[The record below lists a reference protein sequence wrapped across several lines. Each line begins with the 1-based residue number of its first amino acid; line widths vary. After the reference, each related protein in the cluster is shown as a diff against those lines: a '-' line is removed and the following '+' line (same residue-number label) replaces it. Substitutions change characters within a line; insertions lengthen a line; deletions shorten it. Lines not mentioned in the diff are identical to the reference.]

1 MYTLVILIETP
12 DDWAAFDEAWPQFLH
27 HAEGM
32 PGLRLEA
39 HSRVETVLYGSS
51 TLAIMHEL
59 FFDSAEAARQAMT
72 SPEGREAGRVLQA
85 ITKGHMTLVFADQK
99 QDDLENI
106 RKYQDSGSSGK
117 PFSA

>member
-1 MYTLVILIETP
+1 MYKLVILIEKP
-12 DDWAAFDEAWPQFLH
+12 EDGAAFDEAWPQFLH

-32 PGLRLEA
+32 PGLLREA
-39 HSRVETVLYGSS
+39 TTRVETVLYGSS

-59 FFDSAEAARQAMT
+59 FFDSIESARQAMT
-72 SPEGREAGRVLQA
+72 SPQGREAGRVLQV
-85 ITKGHMTLVFADQK
+85 ITNGRMTLFFADHK

-106 RKYQDSGSSGK
+106 RKYQNTGSSGK